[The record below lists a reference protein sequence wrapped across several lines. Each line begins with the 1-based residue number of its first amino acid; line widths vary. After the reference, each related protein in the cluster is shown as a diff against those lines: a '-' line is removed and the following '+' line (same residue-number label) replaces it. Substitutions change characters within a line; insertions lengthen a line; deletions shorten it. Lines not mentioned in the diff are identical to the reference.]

1 MAQGDVACVARK
13 DIPAC
18 SGGSEHQGKD
28 DDAGHGWIGKY
39 QWEGNGNH
47 QQRKQSD
54 RFEHPHCF
62 LPSTCPSNPCGRT
75 NRIITSRMKKTV
87 LAQTGDQ
94 ITEVTSST
102 TSIRTEAITAPL
114 TLPMPPKRMIASRR
128 QIRSEALPA
137 LKQCIAPRAMPRAAA

>member
-1 MAQGDVACVARK
+1 EGENSAPQSRYRNKEEGYKAAGDIPVLAQDGEGICTQAEVCSMAQGDVACVARK

-54 RFEHPHCF
+54 RFEHAHCF
-62 LPSTCPSNPCGRT
+62 LPSTCPSNSCGLT
-75 NRIITSRMKKTV
+75 NRI
-87 LAQTGDQ
+87 
-94 ITEVTSST
+94 
-102 TSIRTEAITAPL
+102 
-114 TLPMPPKRMIASRR
+114 
-128 QIRSEALPA
+128 
-137 LKQCIAPRAMPRAAA
+137 